1 MRKRSLSRFFQI
13 TPISAYF
20 NVILLIWGFF
30 ITLAKD
36 HISALNVNTSEV
48 IATDLMGISLLKK
61 SLLCVKFYIYKIDS
75 ISVFCCEIE
84 NNPNLRKGVCWG
96 RVSYDNHSLDKFR
109 I

>member
-75 ISVFCCEIE
+75 ISVFVVKLKTI
-84 NNPNLRKGVCWG
+84 LISAKGYVG
-96 RVSYDNHSLDKFR
+96 GEFLTTIIVHR
-109 I
+109 